1 MRGFFASCGLLW
13 AIIGVM
19 NVAMTDVT
27 TPDVLAVVTAF
38 NVVFFVIPGFIL
50 AAVAWPRNS
59 KRPRA

>member
-13 AIIGVM
+13 AVIGLA
-19 NVAMTDVT
+19 NVVMTDAI

-50 AAVAWPRNS
+50 AAVAWPRKQGS
-59 KRPRA
+59 